1 MKSACFQNTDETV
14 LTFSQC
20 SFRNDFTCDDGSCIN
35 KYKRCDDVNDCDD
48 ASDENNC
55 TIVKLEEDYRR
66 GDPPKLAGNE
76 INYLETTVEIKRID
90 RIDLNGIMTLTASI
104 TIRWKD
110 PRMEFLNIRDKEF
123 SSGDTDN
130 VKVMKSLIVLE
141 FYARDCNLQ
150 EVSSSKRARLWL
162 PLDKIVHENAIIGE
176 IKDGDNYYVR
186 VIARSSELDGDPG
199 AATEGELN

>member
-76 INYLETTVEIKRID
+76 INYLETTVDIKRID
-90 RIDLNGIMTLTASI
+90 SIDLNGIMTLTASI

-130 VKVMKSLIVLE
+130 VKVMKSLFVLE
-141 FYARDCNLQ
+141 SKTRDCVMCRRFRRPSAPGCGFLLTKLCMRTP
-150 EVSSSKRARLWL
+150 SS
-162 PLDKIVHENAIIGE
+162 
-176 IKDGDNYYVR
+176 
-186 VIARSSELDGDPG
+186 ARSRTGTTTTSGSSPG
-199 AATEGELN
+199 HLSSTETRERRLKAS

>member
-1 MKSACFQNTDETV
+1 MKNECFRSTNEADF
-14 LTFSQC
+14 TFSQC
-20 SFRNDFTCDDGSCIN
+20 SFRNEFTCDDGSCIN
-35 KYKRCDDVNDCDD
+35 KYKRCDDINDCDD

-66 GDPPKLAGNE
+66 GDPPKLSNNE

-90 RIDLNGIMTLTASI
+90 SIDLNGIMTLTASI

-130 VKVMKSLIVLE
+130 VKVPKKVKKFILE
-141 FYARDCNLQ
+141 YRFLCAGGFIIQAGSSVASSRQDCARERHHRRDQ
-150 EVSSSKRARLWL
+150 ERGQLLR
-162 PLDKIVHENAIIGE
+162 PCH
-176 IKDGDNYYVR
+176 R
-186 VIARSSELDGDPG
+186 
-199 AATEGELN
+199 

>member
-1 MKSACFQNTDETV
+1 MKNECFRSTDEADF
-14 LTFSQC
+14 TFSQC
-20 SFRNDFTCDDGSCIN
+20 SFRNEFTCDDGSCIN

-48 ASDENNC
+48 DSDENNC

-66 GDPPKLAGNE
+66 GDPPKLSGNE

-90 RIDLNGIMTLTASI
+90 SIDLNGIMTLTASI

-130 VKVMKSLIVLE
+130 VKVPKSVLK
-141 FYARDCNLQ
+141 
-150 EVSSSKRARLWL
+150 S
-162 PLDKIVHENAIIGE
+162 IIEYMYIMHIFLCAGGFF
-176 IKDGDNYYVR
+176 IQ
-186 VIARSSELDGDPG
+186 ARSAVASS
-199 AATEGELN
+199 

>member
-130 VKVMKSLIVLE
+130 VKVMKSLFVLE
-141 FYARDCNLQ
+141 SKTRDCVMCRRFRRPSAPGCGCLSTRLCTRTP
-150 EVSSSKRARLWL
+150 SS
-162 PLDKIVHENAIIGE
+162 
-176 IKDGDNYYVR
+176 
-186 VIARSSELDGDPG
+186 ARSRTGTTTTSGSSPG
-199 AATEGELN
+199 LRSSTETRERRLKAS